1 MSKVKCLFEK
11 IEYGTT
17 LKRNCEERSRGGGF
31 NLLAHYQVGKQSSGI
46 QWQSKVHQVLGGW
59 DSVFRSKNILELYLF
74 VVSNKETN
82 VYLKVVG
89 NLNAMIG
96 LKARQTLWNHLSN
109 LIARI

>member
-1 MSKVKCLFEK
+1 MPFREDRVWNDP
-11 IEYGTT
+11 
-17 LKRNCEERSRGGGF
+17 KRNHEERSRGGGF
-31 NLLAHYQVGKQSSGI
+31 NLLVHYQVGKQSSGI

>member
-17 LKRNCEERSRGGGF
+17 LKRNYEERSRGGGF

-46 QWQSKVHQVLGGW
+46 QLQSKVHQVLGGW

-74 VVSNKETN
+74 VVSNKTISDGGIT
-82 VYLKVVG
+82 VDFWFIKVH
-89 NLNAMIG
+89 
-96 LKARQTLWNHLSN
+96 TSN
-109 LIARI
+109 